1 MPCSKCT
8 RRALVE
14 RPDADQWGPLLWTL
28 LHGVSLKRSAQLDNL
43 KLNTL
48 KVKWKLL
55 FETLPN
61 IIPCVE
67 CKEHITNYIAANP
80 FSLIKTEDDF
90 SNWFYLLHEDV
101 NSRLGKPSFDYKDLN
116 TTYKSINLRTV
127 YYKYDKLME
136 LFIQEGDIGLLA
148 WGKMKTVLLFLYSF
162 YNL

>member
-1 MPCSKCT
+1 MSK
-8 RRALVE
+8 
-14 RPDADQWGPLLWTL
+14 
-28 LHGVSLKRSAQLDNL
+28 
-43 KLNTL
+43 
-48 KVKWKLL
+48 
-55 FETLPN
+55 
-61 IIPCVE
+61 
-67 CKEHITNYIAANP
+67 NP

-101 NSRLGKPSFDYKDLN
+101 NNRLGKPSFDYNDLEK
-116 TTYKSINLRTV
+116 TYKPINLRTV